1 MTLEK
6 HHLEQLNKGAI
17 SHEVIAERGYRSVTN
32 KAELASLGFGS
43 NQQRVPALLPSTK
56 AGVGGTYRP
65 GRAVSFSGALPRW
78 SAEAVLPPD
87 TSRH

>member
-1 MTLEK
+1 MTIEK
-6 HHLEQLNKGAI
+6 THLDQLWGSGI
-17 SHEVIAERGYRSVTN
+17 SDEVITERGYRSVTN

-65 GRAVSFSGALPRW
+65 GRAVSFSG
-78 SAEAVLPPD
+78 VLPTRTTTQVFSPHK
-87 TSRH
+87 SRC